1 MTKRPKNNPPPTP
14 KKRRPRPVKPERADT
29 LAAAAAR
36 LGVDVTLLRS
46 LRSSGSRAFDHGRV
60 NIDLVRAELDALPPP
75 VVVDGLEDK
84 GTLERRKLRAQYQA
98 AEFRLAVER
107 RQFLPVSEVHA
118 DMVRIANATRAECL
132 RLVSDAP
139 TWEGLT
145 ASEIS
150 ARATAWMTSV
160 CLNLSDESSRLY
172 QD

>member
-1 MTKRPKNNPPPTP
+1 
-14 KKRRPRPVKPERADT
+14 
-29 LAAAAAR
+29 
-36 LGVDVTLLRS
+36 
-46 LRSSGSRAFDHGRV
+46 
-60 NIDLVRAELDALPPP
+60 
-75 VVVDGLEDK
+75 
-84 GTLERRKLRAQYQA
+84 
-98 AEFRLAVER
+98 
-107 RQFLPVSEVHA
+107 
-118 DMVRIANATRAECL
+118 L